1 MRVRKVTDRDYLES
15 KLALFL
21 TNAHTRAEPPVGSL
35 NGLNPEAYGTQSQ
48 PPDKLIAHEHDT
60 SQRLVP
66 EQDPTVHVALPHVL
80 VQPEQSANAVCAM
93 AIPIT
98 MVAVP
103 NQLHKILAT
112 GVVFRSVE
120 TSESFL
126 RPMHVRAARFR
137 SWVHRLTRPLAATGP
152 APAGYIMRNRNH
164 HPHSTCTHRTF
175 RICSFRYNYLC
186 YKLHRRTFSC
196 IRNTLLQMH
205 PATWQFRER
214 SLLRRA
220 THTGC

>member
-103 NQLHKILAT
+103 NQLHKILANAMDL
-112 GVVFRSVE
+112 
-120 TSESFL
+120 FL
-126 RPMHVRAARFR
+126 LAWSSDLSKRAKA
-137 SWVHRLTRPLAATGP
+137 
-152 APAGYIMRNRNH
+152 
-164 HPHSTCTHRTF
+164 
-175 RICSFRYNYLC
+175 
-186 YKLHRRTFSC
+186 SC
-196 IRNTLLQMH
+196 GRCMFGQH
-205 PATWQFRER
+205 A
-214 SLLRRA
+214 SA
-220 THTGC
+220 VGCIA